1 MYQRI
6 LLAYDGSE
14 QGKRALLECADLAK
28 LSGAAMHLL
37 AVVRMPSGLFLAEG
51 FIPENLLDEEK
62 RRTEEVLKEGTL
74 KLTDMGF
81 KTEGHISFGEPIEEI
96 CTLAEKMNADLIV
109 VGHQRRASMA
119 ARWWRSSVGASL
131 IEYAPCSV
139 LIAMS
144 SK

>member
-1 MYQRI
+1 MYQKI

-14 QGKRALLECADLAK
+14 QGKQALLECADLAK
-28 LSGAAMHLL
+28 LTGAETHLL

-62 RRTEEVLKEGTL
+62 KRTEEVLKEGTK

-81 KTEGHISFGEPIEEI
+81 RAQGRIAFGEPIEEI
-96 CTLAEKMNADLIV
+96 CSLAEEVSADLIV

-119 ARWWRSSVGASL
+119 ARWWRSSVGSSL

-139 LIAMS
+139 LIAMAA
-144 SK
+144 K

>member
-1 MYQRI
+1 MYKNI

-14 QGKRALLECADLAK
+14 QGKQALLECADMAK
-28 LSGAAMHLL
+28 LTGAATHLL

-62 RRTEEVLKEGTL
+62 RRSEAVLQEGTQ

-81 KTEGHISFGEPIEEI
+81 RAHGHIAFGEPIEEI
-96 CTLAEKMNADLIV
+96 CALASEVGADLIV

-139 LIAMS
+139 LIAMES
-144 SK
+144 I

>member
-14 QGKRALLECADLAK
+14 QGKQALLECADLAK
-28 LSGAAMHLL
+28 LTGAMTHLL

-62 RRTEEVLKEGTL
+62 QRTEGVLKEGTA
-74 KLTDMGF
+74 KLTEMGF
-81 KTEGHISFGEPIEEI
+81 RAEGHIAFGEPIEEI
-96 CTLAEKMNADLIV
+96 CALADEVKADLIV

-131 IEYAPCSV
+131 IEYSPCSV
-139 LIAMS
+139 LIAMAA
-144 SK
+144 K

>member
-1 MYQRI
+1 MYRII

-14 QGKRALLECADLAK
+14 QGKRALLECADIAK
-28 LSGAAMHLL
+28 LTGAVTHLL

-62 RRTEEVLKEGTL
+62 RRSEDVLKEGTQ

-81 KTEGHISFGEPIEEI
+81 KAEGHIAFGEPIEEI
-96 CTLAEKMNADLIV
+96 CALATEVGADLIV
-109 VGHQRRASMA
+109 VGHQRRASLA
-119 ARWWRSSVGASL
+119 ARWWRNSMGASL

-139 LIAMS
+139 LIAME